1 MGRRAIVPR
10 RLRTKFNL
18 SSVMVEQ
25 WVVDAFRRESRETD
39 YSLKE
44 LAESVLVKAAQAMA
58 KRQAAKG

>member
-44 LAESVLVKAAQAMA
+44 LAESVLVKAATAMA
-58 KRQAAKG
+58 KRQSAKG